1 MLASGRL
8 LRSLPGRRVLG
19 ALALGLA
26 LLAAGGAR
34 ALTIADTNPVFLLGG
49 GQFGFAKAAIDAAGL
64 PVADTATPA
73 DAFLSAGNA
82 IYSPA
87 LSITQSLGPVYQ
99 NPQASYLSPAAG
111 CQAGDVCQTPTNPFL
126 ADSTWTVT
134 NNSGHDIA
142 SVFLVFTRVSLSDDY
157 PSYPDMPPVAFDG
170 NLIQILEY
178 TASGETYWLAM
189 VSLGALGDGNASDA
203 TPAVENPQSTQFSM
217 RYIVGGDMPF
227 SGNEQVM
234 PPIGVSGLE
243 RPGPPV
249 PEPGTALLLASGL
262 LALGMAKRSRA

>member
-87 LSITQSLGPVYQ
+87 LSITQSLGPIYQ

-142 SVFLVFTRVSLSDDY
+142 SVFLVFTRVSLSDG
-157 PSYPDMPPVAFDG
+157 YPDIPVALDG

-203 TPAVENPQSTQFSM
+203 TPAVEDPQSTHFSM

-234 PPIGVSGLE
+234 PPIGVLGLE
-243 RPGPPV
+243 RAGPPV

>member
-1 MLASGRL
+1 MLASDRL

-34 ALTIADTNPVFLLGG
+34 ALTIADTNPVFFLGS

-64 PVADTATPA
+64 PVAATATPA
-73 DAFLSAGNA
+73 DTFLSAGNA

-87 LSITQSLGPVYQ
+87 LSITQSLGPIYQ
-99 NPQASYLSPAAG
+99 NPQAGYLSPASG

-142 SVFLVFTRVSLSDDY
+142 SVFLVFTRVSLSGG
-157 PSYPDMPPVAFDG
+157 YPDIPVALDG

-178 TASGETYWLAM
+178 TASETYWLAM

-203 TPAVENPQSTQFSM
+203 TPTVENPQSTHFSM

-227 SGNEQVM
+227 SGNELVM
-234 PPIGVSGLE
+234 PPIDVSGLE
-243 RPGPPV
+243 RMGPPV

-262 LALGMAKRSRA
+262 VVLGMAKRSKA

>member
-1 MLASGRL
+1 MLASDRL

-34 ALTIADTNPVFLLGG
+34 ALTIADTNPVFFLGS

-64 PVADTATPA
+64 PVAATATPA
-73 DAFLSAGNA
+73 DAFLTAGNA

-87 LSITQSLGPVYQ
+87 LSITQSLGPIYQ
-99 NPQASYLSPAAG
+99 NPQAGYLSPAGG
-111 CQAGDVCQTPTNPFL
+111 CQVGDVCQTKTNPFL

-142 SVFLVFTRVSLSDDY
+142 SVFLVFTRVSLSDG
-157 PSYPDMPPVAFDG
+157 YPDIPVALDG

-178 TASGETYWLAM
+178 TASETYWLAM

-203 TPAVENPQSTQFSM
+203 TPAVEDPQSTHFSM

-234 PPIGVSGLE
+234 PPIGVLGLE
-243 RPGPPV
+243 RAGPPV

>member
-1 MLASGRL
+1 MFASGRFV
-8 LRSLPGRRVLG
+8 RSLPGRRVLG
-19 ALALGLA
+19 SLAIGLA

-49 GQFGFAKAAIDAAGL
+49 GLFGFAKAAIDAAGL

-73 DAFLSAGNA
+73 DAFLSAGNE

-87 LSITQSLGPVYQ
+87 LSVTQSLGLIYQ
-99 NPQASYLSPAAG
+99 NPQAGYQSHAGG
-111 CQAGDVCQTPTNPFL
+111 CQAGDVCQTKTNPFF

-142 SVFLVFTRVSLSDDY
+142 SVFLIFTRALLSDG
-157 PSYPDMPPVAFDG
+157 YPDIPVAFDG
-170 NLIQILEY
+170 NLSQILEY
-178 TASGETYWLAM
+178 TASGQTYWLAM
-189 VSLGALGDGNASDA
+189 VSLGALGDGNAIDE
-203 TPAVENPQSTQFSM
+203 TPAVEDPQSTHFSM

-234 PPIGVSGLE
+234 PLIGVLGLE
-243 RPGPPV
+243 GVPI

-262 LALGMAKRSRA
+262 VALGMAKRLQA